1 MELTCLD
8 HPKVVNAA
16 YFSPRSGSKIMT
28 TCIDNRCSP
37 TSVAAPT

>member
-1 MELTCLD
+1 ME

-16 YFSPRSGSKIMT
+16 YFSPRSGGKIMT

-37 TSVAAPT
+37 WACLSPQAALS